1 MVDRIFPGAGVNSF
15 LRQNGILK
23 GFGEGEVKTIDEVA
37 SVTNEEKSQL
47 INPSTTVPV
56 TTNDLLSSSGDALVD
71 STIDTSGNPGTS
83 GTSLPT
89 SAEQPASESFCIRG
103 TCQEK
108 NDKTTAEF
116 IRYINSIGKNQVS
129 SQYTKLV
136 DFVLKNYADS
146 SVPKS
151 KLIGI
156 GTLWRS
162 IHNNRCKT
170 FINFVRMTFTMTSPF
185 KLDKHVKPTV
195 SSKYQAL
202 IDFVIKNYIKTES
215 FSTCSKCQRVLS
227 GNGPRERFSAKDAF
241 KSGRI
246 PRNTMDVISK
256 AAETVKNTLTG
267 ADKSASEKNVVEGF
281 CNEHWHGVAVSIVVT
296 IAIIFITIAIM
307 LFLMFMKM
315 FRKGNN
321 NNYNYMNSLSG
332 GTKMKKLKGGEI
344 F

>member
-71 STIDTSGNPGTS
+71 STIDTSGASGTS
-83 GTSLPT
+83 VTSLPT
-89 SAEQPASESFCIRG
+89 SEEQPASESFCMRG
-103 TCQEK
+103 TCQEQ

-116 IRYINSIGKNQVS
+116 IRYINSMRNISDKYRVS
-129 SQYTKLV
+129 SKYKNIV

-146 SVPKS
+146 SVPKNAMCAGIFCRMITDQRCAAF
-151 KLIGI
+151 IG
-156 GTLWRS
+156 
-162 IHNNRCKT
+162 
-170 FINFVRMTFTMTSPF
+170 FVRTTFTMTSPL
-185 KLDKHVKPTV
+185 KPDKHVKPTV

-202 IDFVIKNYIKTES
+202 IDFVIKNYIKSES

-227 GNGPRERFSAKDAF
+227 GRNVNKDTF
-241 KSGRI
+241 TSGRI

-332 GTKMKKLKGGEI
+332 GAKMKKLKGGEI

>member
-71 STIDTSGNPGTS
+71 STIDTSS
-83 GTSLPT
+83 TSLPT
-89 SAEQPASESFCIRG
+89 STEQPASESFCMRG
-103 TCQEK
+103 TCQAQ

-116 IRYINSIGKNQVS
+116 IRYVNSMRNPSNKNTVS
-129 SQYTKLV
+129 SKYKNLV

-146 SVPKS
+146 SVQKS
-151 KLIGI
+151 VMCFGIFCRHINDQRCAAFIG
-156 GTLWRS
+156 
-162 IHNNRCKT
+162 
-170 FINFVRMTFTMTSPF
+170 FVRTTFTMTSPF

-202 IDFVIKNYIKTES
+202 IDFVIKNYIKSES

-227 GNGPRERFSAKDAF
+227 GSNGNKDTF
-241 KSGRI
+241 KAGRI

-332 GTKMKKLKGGEI
+332 GTKMKKLKGDEI

>member
-71 STIDTSGNPGTS
+71 STIDTSVTS
-83 GTSLPT
+83 DTSLPT
-89 SAEQPASESFCIRG
+89 SEEQPASESFCMRG
-103 TCQEK
+103 TCQAQ

-116 IRYINSIGKNQVS
+116 IRYVNSMRNPSNKNTVS
-129 SQYTKLV
+129 SKYKNLV

-146 SVPKS
+146 SVQKS
-151 KLIGI
+151 VMCFGI
-156 GTLWRS
+156 FCRS
-162 IHNNRCKT
+162 INDQRCAA
-170 FINFVRMTFTMTSPF
+170 FIGFVRTTFTMTNPF

-202 IDFVIKNYIKTES
+202 IDFVIKNYIKSES

-227 GNGPRERFSAKDAF
+227 GSNGNKDTF
-241 KSGRI
+241 KAGRI

-321 NNYNYMNSLSG
+321 NNYNNYMNSLSG

>member
-47 INPSTTVPV
+47 INPNTTVPV

-71 STIDTSGNPGTS
+71 STIDTSGTSGTS
-83 GTSLPT
+83 STSLPT
-89 SAEQPASESFCIRG
+89 SEEQTASESFCMRG
-103 TCQEK
+103 TCQEQ
-108 NDKTTAEF
+108 NDKTTTEF
-116 IRYINSIGKNQVS
+116 IRYVNSINTPNQKKIS
-129 SQYTKLV
+129 SKYTKLV
-136 DFVLKNYADS
+136 DFVLKNYADN
-146 SVPKS
+146 SVPKNRMCVGIFCRHFNEQRCAAF
-151 KLIGI
+151 IG
-156 GTLWRS
+156 
-162 IHNNRCKT
+162 
-170 FINFVRMTFTMTSPF
+170 FVRTTFTMTNPF
-185 KLDKHVKPTV
+185 KLDKRVKPTV

-227 GNGPRERFSAKDAF
+227 GSNGNKDTF
-241 KSGRI
+241 KAGRI

-315 FRKGNN
+315 FRKNN
-321 NNYNYMNSLSG
+321 HNYNYMNSLSG

>member
-56 TTNDLLSSSGDALVD
+56 TTNDLLSSSGDTLVD
-71 STIDTSGNPGTS
+71 STIDTS

-103 TCQEK
+103 TCQEQ

-116 IRYINSIGKNQVS
+116 IRYVNSMRNPSNKNTVS
-129 SQYTKLV
+129 SKYKNLV

-146 SVPKS
+146 SVQKS
-151 KLIGI
+151 VMCFGIFCRHINDQRCAAFIG
-156 GTLWRS
+156 
-162 IHNNRCKT
+162 
-170 FINFVRMTFTMTSPF
+170 FVRTTFTMTSPF

-227 GNGPRERFSAKDAF
+227 GNGPRERFSAKDTF

-321 NNYNYMNSLSG
+321 NNYNNYINSLSG

>member
-56 TTNDLLSSSGDALVD
+56 TTNDILSSSGDALVD
-71 STIDTSGNPGTS
+71 STIDTSGTS

-89 SAEQPASESFCIRG
+89 SEEQPASESFCMRG
-103 TCQEK
+103 TCQAQ

-116 IRYINSIGKNQVS
+116 IRYVNSMRNPSNKNTVS
-129 SQYTKLV
+129 SKYKNLV

-146 SVPKS
+146 SVQKS
-151 KLIGI
+151 VMCFGIFCRHINDQRCAAFIG
-156 GTLWRS
+156 
-162 IHNNRCKT
+162 
-170 FINFVRMTFTMTSPF
+170 FVRTTFTMTSPF

-202 IDFVIKNYIKTES
+202 IDFVIKNYIKSES

-227 GNGPRERFSAKDAF
+227 GRNVNKDTF
-241 KSGRI
+241 TSGRI

-281 CNEHWHGVAVSIVVT
+281 CNEHWHGVAVSIVIT

-315 FRKGNN
+315 FRKGNS